1 MVNHTISNSIDA
13 IQPAP
18 LTVQNPAY
26 FEAPKR
32 AETIT
37 PDMEAISPVPKDHS
51 TEIVTESC
59 IELTTNTICYLL
71 SDSLP
76 HLFVTPEDSS
86 SPDSLVSPSFSEAGL
101 LMQQRIRHFYNFTRK
116 AASITTAEILH
127 TIFLLDRLVQVEAK
141 SASLGNG
148 TVIADTNIGTLL
160 LVAVLLSTKMHRD
173 IPFRNSWFSKVFGVP
188 LAVLNQ
194 SEIVFMKKLDYRL
207 EMTEDQ
213 YWSLYTT
220 LVDE

>member
-1 MVNHTISNSIDA
+1 MVNHTNTNSATATQTASNPDQISASFN
-13 IQPAP
+13 
-18 LTVQNPAY
+18 
-26 FEAPKR
+26 APKR
-32 AETIT
+32 IETAT
-37 PDMEAISPVPKDHS
+37 PDMEVISPVPKDYS
-51 TEIVTESC
+51 TDVVSESC
-59 IELTTNTICYLL
+59 LELATNTICYLL

-76 HLFVTPEDSS
+76 HLFLAPEDMPSH
-86 SPDSLVSPSFSEAGL
+86 DSLVSPSFSEAGI
-101 LMQQRIRHFYNFTRK
+101 LMQQRIRHFYNFVRK
-116 AASITTAEILH
+116 AASITTAETLH
-127 TIFLLDRLVQVEAK
+127 TIFLLDRLIQIEAK
-141 SASLGNG
+141 SAALGGG

-194 SEIVFMKKLDYRL
+194 SEIVFMKKLGYRL